1 MIVSLDWLRE
11 YVPTEHSADDLAERF
26 TMAGLNLE
34 SVTPCGNDAAIDL
47 EVTSNRPDCLG
58 HLGIAREASVLTG
71 TLLRVPDPHPAETG
85 RPVAEAAGLAIEAS
99 EMCPAYIAR
108 VIEGVTVRPSP
119 EWLRRRLECVG
130 ITPINNIV
138 DVTNYVLMECGQPL
152 HAFDLDRLRGRRIVV
167 RPGRAGEAITGIDHR
182 EYRLTPE
189 MCAIADSER
198 AVAIGGIMGG
208 AETEI
213 TTQTK
218 NVLIEVAQFRPHTVH
233 RAARAL
239 RLHSPSSYRFER
251 RVNEQWLDWASRRAC
266 ELILQTG
273 GGTLCTGS
281 LTAGSIPEWK
291 PAPILLRFAQ
301 IRRVLGIEIPPARC
315 VEILE
320 QLGLQPVEIPATDSA
335 VFVPPA
341 WRRDL
346 TREIDLI
353 EEIARIHGY
362 EQIPEDRPIPVVAA
376 SRSLAE
382 RVDTRIRSTLVA
394 AGFCE
399 AVTFSFVRPETH
411 ALLAPPT
418 PGETLRI
425 APAAGDY
432 GDTLRNSLIP
442 SLLECRSENARRG
455 NLDAELFELA
465 RVYLSSDP
473 ARTDGQP
480 RRIGLVCGRSFAGL
494 RGIVDAVA
502 QAVRPSA
509 HVETAPVDIPQ
520 VLPGRGALLSVGG
533 VPWGWMGE
541 IDRDAEGVRALKLRD
556 NVAVAELDI
565 QALVDTAD
573 LVPQSRPLGGHQ
585 AVQRDVNFVLNESV
599 TWRQLE
605 ETIHA
610 SGGDALET
618 VRFVEQY
625 RGQHIA
631 AGKKSYVVSLQF
643 RACDRTLT
651 GEEVDADVHRL
662 VAACAQQLG
671 ATLR

>member
-11 YVPTEHSADDLAERF
+11 YVSTNPSADELAERF

-34 SVTPCGNDAAIDL
+34 SVTACGSDTAIDL

-71 TLLRVPDPHPAETG
+71 TPLRVPDPQPPAQG
-85 RPVAEAAGLAIEAS
+85 RPVSEAAALAIDAS

-108 VIEGVTVRPSP
+108 VIEGVNVRPSP
-119 EWLRRRLECVG
+119 DWLRRRLECVG

-152 HAFDLDRLRGRRIVV
+152 HAFDLDKLKGRQIVV
-167 RPGRAGEAITGIDHR
+167 RPGRTGEAITGIDHR
-182 EYRLTPE
+182 EYRLTPD
-189 MCAIADSER
+189 MCAIADAER

-208 AETEI
+208 AATEI
-213 TTQTK
+213 TTPTR
-218 NVLIEVAQFRPHTVH
+218 NVLIEVAQFRPLTIH
-233 RAARAL
+233 RSARAL

-251 RVNEQWLDWASRRAC
+251 RVNEQWLDWASRRCC

-273 GGTLCTGS
+273 GGSLCSGS
-281 LTAGSIPEWK
+281 LVAGSIPDWK

-301 IRRVLGIEIPPARC
+301 IRRILGIEIAPARC

-320 QLGLQPVEIPATDSA
+320 RLGLQAVDVPATDA
-335 VFVPPA
+335 GVFVPPS

-346 TREIDLI
+346 TREADLI

-362 EQIPEDRPIPVVAA
+362 EQIPEDRPIPIVAA
-376 SRSLAE
+376 PRSPAE
-382 RVDTRIRSTLVA
+382 RVDSRIRLTLVA

-399 AVTFSFVRPETH
+399 AVTFSFVRPETYG
-411 ALLAPPT
+411 LLTPPVT
-418 PGETLRI
+418 GETLRI

-432 GDTLRNSLIP
+432 GDMLRNSLIP
-442 SLLECRSENARRG
+442 SLLECRGENARRG

-473 ARTDGQP
+473 DRKDGQP
-480 RRIGLVCGRSFAGL
+480 RRIGLVCGRSFAEL
-494 RGIVDAVA
+494 RGVVDAVA

-509 HVETAPVDIPQ
+509 RVETASLDVSQ
-520 VLPGRGALLSVGG
+520 VLPGRGAVLSLDGAL
-533 VPWGWMGE
+533 WGWMGE
-541 IDRDAEGVRALKLRD
+541 IDRDADGVKALKLRD
-556 NVAVAELDI
+556 SAAVAELDI
-565 QALVDTAD
+565 QTLVDGAD
-573 LVPQSRPLGGHQ
+573 LVPQARPIGGYQ
-585 AVQRDVNFVLNESV
+585 AVQRDLNFVLDESV

-605 ETIHA
+605 GTIREHA
-610 SGGDALET
+610 GQSLEN

-625 RGQHIA
+625 RGQHIS
-631 AGKKSYVVSLQF
+631 AGRKSYVVTLVF
-643 RACDRTLT
+643 RAPDRTLT
-651 GEEVDADVHRL
+651 GDEVDAAVQRV
-662 VAACAQQLG
+662 VAGCGVTIG